1 MQTSDSPMK
10 SIALAAIAL
19 YRRHLSPR
27 KGVSCAYRVHTGRD
41 SCSAYGQRVIER
53 FGLRAGLALL
63 RRRMAACGAQYW
75 RHRPQQTQGTAPPRR
90 PTPRPGVQAGFC
102 DLPCEIPN
110 CELPNCEPPF
120 GQALELCADCA
131 PCDWPFHRRKRD
143 RDRYVDIRP
152 NSGPF

>member
-27 KGVSCAYRVHTGRD
+27 KGFSCAYRVHTGRD

-53 FGLRAGLALL
+53 YGLRTGLALL
-63 RRRMAACGAQYW
+63 RRRMVACGAQHR
-75 RHRPQQTQGTAPPRR
+75 RHRPQQTSGVVAPRR
-90 PTPRPGVQAGFC
+90 AAPRHGLQAGFC
-102 DLPCEIPN
+102 DLPGDVSCEIPS
-110 CELPNCEPPF
+110 CDLSLGETL
-120 GQALELCADCA
+120 GSCADCA
-131 PCDWPFHRRKRD
+131 SCDWPFHRRKRD